1 MARTALVTGFSRRA
15 GIAAGIVERLLAD
28 GLNVMATGWAPH
40 DAEMPWGSDLEGNAA
55 LADTLAGGA
64 DGGDAR
70 LRYVEA
76 DLEDADAPAQ
86 VMSATVEAFGA
97 IDVLVATHARSSHED
112 LATVTAAELDR
123 CWAVNT
129 RASVLL
135 AQQFGQVFDAD
146 RGEGSIVFFTS
157 GQHLAPMGDEIAYAI
172 SKGAIQQM
180 TASISDQ
187 LIDQGITVNCVNPGP
202 VDTGWAQGDFH
213 GSVASAFPAGRW
225 GTPQDIANV
234 VSFLVS
240 PEGGWMT
247 GQTLNAEGG
256 FRRSALAV
264 PPER

>member
-1 MARTALVTGFSRRA
+1 MARIALVTGFSRQV

-28 GLNVMATGWAPH
+28 GLSVMASGWAPH
-40 DAEMPWGSDLEGNAA
+40 DAEMPWGSDLAGNAA
-55 LADTLAGGA
+55 LADALDPG
-64 DGGDAR
+64 DGR

-76 DLEDADAPAQ
+76 DLEDENAPAEL
-86 VMSATVEAFGA
+86 VAATVNAFGA
-97 IDVLVATHARSSHED
+97 IDVVVATHARSSHEG

-135 AQQFGQVFDAD
+135 AQQFGQAFDAG

-213 GSVASAFPAGRW
+213 GSVASAFPGGRW
-225 GTPQDIANV
+225 GTPHDIANV

-256 FRRSALAV
+256 FRRDALSV